1 MKFIEFI
8 EDHEITFT
16 HIPVLSIMRPA
27 SNLLK
32 IIFRAGLLIICPLI
46 SACHQAPKQY
56 PQGHPSTKTQPPQ
69 VEQQLLATIQDA
81 ESLGPGN
88 PLLLSSLYSLADY
101 YHGRKEYEK
110 SADQY
115 LRALHIKESI
125 NGPDHPDLAVI
136 LQRYA
141 QVLQEAN
148 RQTEA
153 ANLLARAK
161 AILAKTTTA
170 APPSP

>member
-1 MKFIEFI
+1 
-8 EDHEITFT
+8 
-16 HIPVLSIMRPA
+16 P
-27 SNLLK
+27 N
-32 IIFRAGLLIICPLI
+32 
-46 SACHQAPKQY
+46 
-56 PQGHPSTKTQPPQ
+56 
-69 VEQQLLATIQDA
+69 
-81 ESLGPGN
+81 
-88 PLLLSSLYSLADY
+88 
-101 YHGRKEYEK
+101 
-110 SADQY
+110 

>member
-1 MKFIEFI
+1 LKFIEFTK
-8 EDHEITFT
+8 DNEINFS
-16 HIPVLSIMRPA
+16 HRPFPLMMKPA
-27 SNLLK
+27 SNNLK
-32 IIFRAGLLIICPLI
+32 VFFCASLFILCALI
-46 SACHQAPKQY
+46 SACHQAPKKY
-56 PQGHPSTKTQPPQ
+56 PQNHPSTKTQPPQ

-101 YHGRKEYEK
+101 YHGQKEYEK
-110 SADQY
+110 SANQY

-141 QVLQEAN
+141 RVLQEAK
-148 RQTEA
+148 RPTEA
-153 ANLLARAK
+153 ANLLARAD

-170 APPSP
+170 TPPSQ

>member
-110 SADQY
+110 SADQTSALY
-115 LRALHIKESI
+115 TLKNPSMVQTIPILRLSFNDMPRSFRK
-125 NGPDHPDLAVI
+125 
-136 LQRYA
+136 R
-141 QVLQEAN
+141 
-148 RQTEA
+148 T
-153 ANLLARAK
+153 AK
-161 AILAKTTTA
+161 LKPRT
-170 APPSP
+170 S